1 MGPSGIVG
9 VDMDKGLGHYMAIAD
24 ETVAELL
31 ASDNQLIALP
41 KEYDQHFRIDLWAPR
56 FPHHHPFSLLLFCNA
71 YHLFLAG
78 VRMALSGHPA
88 AVFPLLRTAL
98 ESAAYGALI
107 AQRPELADVWGSRHK
122 GEAARK
128 ACRRAFTFEKS
139 IAHLK
144 ARERN
149 IHALAVAAYE
159 GAIDFGAHPNPK
171 SVFYHVSIDEERDD
185 GFKAVTVSSLYGTD
199 HNYTIGGL
207 CACLDFGLAII
218 GIIVLSCPTVSEKQ
232 MAGLNALNDAKNA
245 ATDPYMI
252 PS

>member
-1 MGPSGIVG
+1 M
-9 VDMDKGLGHYMAIAD
+9 
-24 ETVAELL
+24 
-31 ASDNQLIALP
+31 LIA
-41 KEYDQHFRIDLWAPR
+41 H
-56 FPHHHPFSLLLFCNA
+56 
-71 YHLFLAG
+71 
-78 VRMALSGHPA
+78 
-88 AVFPLLRTAL
+88 
-98 ESAAYGALI
+98 
-107 AQRPELADVWGSRHK
+107 RPDLADVWGSRHK

-149 IHALAVAAYE
+149 IYALAMAAYE

-171 SVFYHVSIDEERDD
+171 GVFHHVSIDEERDD
-185 GFKAVTVSSLYGTD
+185 GFKAVTLGSLYGTD

-207 CACLDFGLAII
+207 CACLDFGLAIV

-232 MAGLNALNDAKNA
+232 MAEFNALNDAKNA